1 MLLPAL
7 ERFLGSS
14 LGRVTF
20 IIFPLGNNFIM
31 DELEF
36 HLERLTNADQDRVNA
51 FVADWLEVE
60 SIVDLFEE
68 V

>member
-1 MLLPAL
+1 M
-7 ERFLGSS
+7 ENN
-14 LGRVTF
+14 V
-20 IIFPLGNNFIM
+20 II

-36 HLERLTNADQDRVNA
+36 HLERLANADQDRVNA

-60 SIVDLFEE
+60 SIFDLFEE